1 MDRNSYLQFCRYFD
15 GSKVCPFKDE
25 TKATLWKIEANW
37 VVFSLKNADILHS
50 ALADYLAAGLQSFE
64 KMDDTPAS
72 LKAFLF
78 NRLTKYEERVDIE
91 GFKKFYKQYY
101 S

>member
-1 MDRNSYLQFCRYFD
+1 MDRKDYLQFCRYFD
-15 GSKVCPFKDE
+15 GGKECSFKDE

-37 VVFSLKNADILHS
+37 VDLSLKNAELLHS
-50 ALADYLAAGLQSFE
+50 ALADYLAVGLQSFM

-78 NRLTKYEERVDIE
+78 NRLTKYGERVDIE